1 MSRVNDAQ
9 SLGEHVAET
18 QDRWL
23 EHAVPLGPLR
33 EGFLLRVASRRARK
47 PNRAV
52 WLAVAAVGLCAGAFA
67 LGQRL
72 ELMRERPLVA
82 TVREKEAKPNV
93 LLQSGREERLP
104 VDFSDG
110 SRITLDPNT
119 SLRMAELR
127 TNGVSV
133 ALEAG
138 GLDVSVKHR
147 TETDYRLTLGPYL
160 VRVTGT
166 RFHIA
171 VSKERDAIE
180 LVMHE
185 GSVLVSGCAL
195 TEPRPVR
202 GGEVLTASCRD
213 SGFKISRTAPDQA
226 PPGAPAEP
234 PSNIE
239 ASAATTEPLDP
250 KESPR
255 NAQTRTSAETGWQ
268 SLARAGKFGP
278 ALTILQQLG
287 FQRECQR
294 GSSAELALMAD
305 VARYGKRPE
314 QAILALTTLR
324 QRFPGTGQASLAAF
338 TLARVHFDQRRAY
351 DEAARWFRTYLKEQP
366 GGALAREA
374 QGRLMEA
381 LDRAGDRAA
390 AAQLAKSYLATNPD
404 GPHARLARAL
414 IAR

>member
-1 MSRVNDAQ
+1 MSRSNNAQ

-47 PNRAV
+47 PTRAV
-52 WLAVAAVGLCAGAFA
+52 WLAAAALGLCAGAFA

-72 ELMRERPLVA
+72 ELARERPLVA

-147 TETDYRLTLGPYL
+147 TETDYRFTLGPYL

-213 SGFKISRTAPDQA
+213 SGFKISRTAPTEST
-226 PPGAPAEP
+226 GAAAEP
-234 PSNIE
+234 PSGIE
-239 ASAATTEPLDP
+239 SGATTEPPDT

-255 NAQTRTSAETGWQ
+255 NAQSRNASAETGWQ

-305 VARYGKRPE
+305 VARYGKRPD

-390 AAQLAKSYLATNPD
+390 ATQLAKSYLVTNPD
-404 GPHARLARAL
+404 GPHARLARSL